1 MLVGSGPAGDFVVL
15 AAGGAGVTEVVRR
28 AGVVLRDAVRELR
41 GRDLSLWAAGVT
53 FFAVLAVVP
62 LVLVAL
68 RGAAF
73 LGSPEFVRHGVSR
86 WADALPAGHGPGPA
100 LEALA
105 TAALGTPWTALLV
118 TLLPATFYG
127 EGLLRGL
134 VQVAG
139 RPAGAL
145 VGWRGRLMFVPVL
158 VLSPTLAIAPLATA
172 DAVAGYYT
180 RGGWATFWGITLS
193 FHIDWLI
200 IAAVTAIVFAG
211 SAPRGVRR
219 GPLVAGAFAVAAV
232 LTGFFHGFLLFLAI
246 PLDWSVPFG
255 GLVAVGA
262 VSALVLWLYL
272 LHVLLLLGYRLTL
285 SAERTRLGA
294 LPEID
299 AEPSKTSERS
309 RRVG

>member
-1 MLVGSGPAGDFVVL
+1 VS
-15 AAGGAGVTEVVRR
+15 AAEVARR
-28 AGVVLRDAVRELR
+28 AGVVLRDAGRELR

-53 FFAVLAVVP
+53 FFAALAVVP
-62 LVLVAL
+62 LALVAL

-73 LGSPEFVRHGVSR
+73 LGSPGFVRHGVSR

-139 RPAGAL
+139 QRAGAL

-158 VLSPTLAIAPLATA
+158 ILAPTLAIAPLATA
-172 DAVAGYYT
+172 DAVADRYT
-180 RGGWATFWGITLS
+180 GGGWPAFWGIALS
-193 FHIDWLI
+193 FHVDWLI
-200 IAAVTAIVFAG
+200 ISVVTSIVFAG
-211 SAPRGVRR
+211 GAPRGVRR
-219 GPLVAGAFAVAAV
+219 GPLVAGAFAVGAV
-232 LTGFFHGFLLFLAI
+232 LAGFFHGFLLFLAI

-255 GLVAVGA
+255 GLTAVGA
-262 VSALVLWLYL
+262 VSALLLWLYL
-272 LHVLLLLGYRLTL
+272 LHVLLLFGYRLTL
-285 SAERTRLGA
+285 SAERTCLGA
-294 LPEID
+294 TGRPETD
-299 AEPSKTSERS
+299 AEARGRSGHSRS
-309 RRVG
+309 RRR

>member
-1 MLVGSGPAGDFVVL
+1 VSA
-15 AAGGAGVTEVVRR
+15 TEVARR
-28 AGVVLRDAVRELR
+28 AGVVLRDAGRELR

-53 FFAVLAVVP
+53 FFAALAVVP
-62 LVLVAL
+62 LALVAL

-73 LGSPEFVRHGVSR
+73 LGSPGFVRHGVSR

-134 VQVAG
+134 VQVA
-139 RPAGAL
+139 RQPAGAL
-145 VGWRGRLMFVPVL
+145 VGWQGRLMFVPVL

-172 DAVAGYYT
+172 DAVADRYT
-180 RGGWATFWGITLS
+180 GGGWPAFWGIALS
-193 FHIDWLI
+193 FHVDWLI
-200 IAAVTAIVFAG
+200 ISAVTAIVFAG

-232 LTGFFHGFLLFLAI
+232 LAGFFHGFLLFLDI

-255 GLVAVGA
+255 GLAAVGA
-262 VSALVLWLYL
+262 VSALLLWLYL
-272 LHVLLLLGYRLTL
+272 LHVLLLVGYRLTL

-294 LPEID
+294 TEPPEID
-299 AEPSKTSERS
+299 AEAHGRSEHSRS
-309 RRVG
+309 PRR

>member
-1 MLVGSGPAGDFVVL
+1 MSAC
-15 AAGGAGVTEVVRR
+15 EVARR
-28 AGVVLRDAVRELR
+28 AGVVLRHAGRELR

-53 FFAVLAVVP
+53 FFAALAVVP

-86 WADALPAGHGPGPA
+86 WADALPADHGPGPA
-100 LEALA
+100 LAALA

-139 RPAGAL
+139 QPAGAL

-172 DAVAGYYT
+172 DTVAGCYT

-219 GPLVAGAFAVAAV
+219 GPLVAGALAVAAV
-232 LTGFFHGFLLFLAI
+232 LAGFFHGFLLFLAI

-262 VSALVLWLYL
+262 VSALLLWLYL

-285 SAERTRLGA
+285 SAERTRLGSREPQPA
-294 LPEID
+294 
-299 AEPSKTSERS
+299 PSKRCTSDS
-309 RRVG
+309 MTPSPRRPPTG